1 MMDDIYYTIEG
12 ESKGM
17 YKEKGSKF
25 ISLGYSIKSSEQ
37 AKEIINN
44 VKKEYYDARHHCY
57 AYILGFDKKEFRM
70 NDDGEPSYSAGK
82 PIYGQLVSKDL
93 TNILVVVIRYFG
105 GVKLGVGG
113 LTNAYKQATIDLL
126 ENSVIVTKTIM
137 NRYSISFDYS
147 SMNDVMRI
155 LKEYSLIQENH
166 NFDLECYLEF
176 CVRKNE
182 QKKIVEK
189 FRDLE
194 KVEIKFIEEF

>member
-1 MMDDIYYTIEG
+1 
-12 ESKGM
+12 
-17 YKEKGSKF
+17 
-25 ISLGYSIKSSEQ
+25 
-37 AKEIINN
+37 
-44 VKKEYYDARHHCY
+44 
-57 AYILGFDKKEFRM
+57 
-70 NDDGEPSYSAGK
+70 
-82 PIYGQLVSKDL
+82 
-93 TNILVVVIRYFG
+93 
-105 GVKLGVGG
+105 
-113 LTNAYKQATIDLL
+113 
-126 ENSVIVTKTIM
+126 IVTKTIM

-182 QKKIVEK
+182 QKKIVDK